1 MRRLLGSEGQM
12 TVGLAVALPVVLA
25 VALVSY
31 NALAFF
37 SECARFDR
45 LARNAVRIC
54 AVSPA
59 CEQGVSER
67 AAAVETL
74 VADAMSA
81 EGVSVSVAIA
91 AAPEGERYDV
101 VLEYEPTLFGL
112 GLRGNLFGVDFF
124 TLRHVACLTV
134 DSYDPGVLL

>member
-1 MRRLLGSEGQM
+1 MKRLLGSEGQM

-59 CEQGVSER
+59 YEQGVSER

-81 EGVSVSVAIA
+81 AGVSVSVAVA
-91 AAPEGERYDV
+91 AAPGGERYDV

-112 GLRGNLFGVDFF
+112 GLRGNLFGVDLFV
-124 TLRHVACLTV
+124 LRHEASLTV

>member
-1 MRRLLGSEGQM
+1 MKRLLGSEGQM

-59 CEQGVSER
+59 YEQGVSER

-81 EGVSVSVAIA
+81 EGISVSVAVA
-91 AAPEGERYDV
+91 AAPGGERYDV

-112 GLRGNLFGVDFF
+112 GLRGNLFGVDLFV
-124 TLRHVACLTV
+124 LRHEASLTV